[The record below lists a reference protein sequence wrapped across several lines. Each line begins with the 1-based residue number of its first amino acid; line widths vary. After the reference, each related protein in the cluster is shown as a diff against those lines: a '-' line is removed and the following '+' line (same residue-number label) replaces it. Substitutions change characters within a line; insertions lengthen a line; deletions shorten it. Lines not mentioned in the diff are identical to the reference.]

1 MKIKSHNIVKPLV
14 AGLFLMATTTL
25 FNTGFAAEEPDTKG
39 DAGRGAKSW
48 VDNCMRCHNARDPKE
63 LRDDQWITTTY
74 HMRLRA
80 GLTGQETRDIIAFL
94 QMSN

>member
-1 MKIKSHNIVKPLV
+1 MNKKLHKTVKSIV
-14 AGLFLMATTTL
+14 AGAFLLATTSL
-25 FNTGFAAEEPDTKG
+25 FSTGFAAEKPDTKG
-39 DAGRGAKSW
+39 DVGRGAKSW